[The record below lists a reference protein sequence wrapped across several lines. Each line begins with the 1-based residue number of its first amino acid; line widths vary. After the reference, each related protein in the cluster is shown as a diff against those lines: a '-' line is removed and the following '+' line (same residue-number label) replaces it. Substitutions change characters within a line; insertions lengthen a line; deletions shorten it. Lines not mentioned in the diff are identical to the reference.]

1 MKKSF
6 KRFAAI
12 LLGLALLAT
21 SATAAFADGD
31 TDPAVTYDGSALTA
45 NYTDKNFA
53 EQLFAMQP
61 GDSKTLTVELHNN
74 TDAQAA
80 FSLNNSV
87 IQSLEETLNTQAAGG
102 AYTYHLEYQ
111 GPSGTQV
118 LFDSQRIGGTKTNTT
133 RAAGS
138 AEGLNEINGAVGN
151 SDAELTTAPNGMT
164 YRFLDTLGAR
174 QSGKVLMTVTLDGET
189 QGNAYQNTLASLM
202 LRFAVDPVTSIN
214 RNETVTNRVNRD
226 VTTVVQTGEGVDNLP
241 FVLATGISGLI
252 LLVLGILGMLDGR
265 KAKKAARQLACL
277 ALALTFAVA
286 APAMLGNVAR
296 AADTPQYMVRVSAG
310 AQGTFNSKLIGDLG
324 ELSSDKTVWTVMVK
338 AGETLNIQN
347 IAAHVQLNDGADS
360 KYYVLCLREAGADNQ
375 SESAVF
381 NPASKITQDTDLV
394 VGYGVVGDMVSY
406 TVRYEDANG
415 NQLLEPDTSRVGK
428 VGDKP
433 MVPFRYIEGY
443 VPQAYNLTLTLDA
456 DASLNIFTFVYTP
469 IPENVTTTT
478 LTELVGGGVVV
489 IPGAPAA
496 GGGGAPVAPAGP
508 GGVVVPEEET
518 PLAPPE
524 EVIDLD
530 NPDTPQAGPGQ
541 SGALEDLTDNATPLS
556 GLPMAA
562 KVGIGVAAAAV
573 LGGAAFLIVKKRK
586 KNNAEAS

>member
-296 AADTPQYMVRVSAG
+296 AAEPTYTVRVFAG
-310 AQGTFNSKLIGDLG
+310 AQGTFTG
-324 ELSSDKTVWTVMVK
+324 ELVAGSGKLSDDKTVWTVEVTPGSK
-338 AGETLNIQN
+338 LTINDISGHVELKVPEGETT
-347 IAAHVQLNDGADS
+347 S
-360 KYYVLCLREAGADNQ
+360 KYYVQGLRESGADNQ
-375 SESAVF
+375 AAL
-381 NPASKITQDTDLV
+381 ASQSIDVNQDMDLV
-394 VGYGVVGDMVSY
+394 VAYGVVGDMVDY
-406 TVRYEDANG
+406 TVRYVDAAG
-415 NQLLEPDTSRVGK
+415 NELLESETRRGK
-428 VGDKP
+428 VDDKP
-433 MVPFRYIEGY
+433 VVPFRYIEGY
-443 VPQAYNLTLTLDA
+443 LPQAYNLTMTLSANVD
-456 DASLNIFTFVYTP
+456 DNVFTFVYNP

-478 LTELVGGGVVV
+478 VTELVGGGVIV
-489 IPGAPAA
+489 IPGAAAPGGPA
-496 GGGGAPVAPAGP
+496 APAGP